1 VVAVT
6 DFDDVLERLLNDPS
20 FASALAADPEAA
32 LRGYSLDP
40 SERDLLTA
48 QVVHGPGE
56 ERTVE
61 MRTSKSG
68 VVGMLGPVA
77 AMLGAAAHAPTGS
90 QVFGTAP
97 AGATFGQAPS
107 DAQTFGAAPMS
118 DSGGGTT
125 GNETFGAVN
134 TTESVGSA
142 PTGEGMGQAPVR
154 AHDYH
159 TWVDTDGDGR
169 WDKHVD
175 YERADG
181 GVDIVVDKDHDGRA
195 DFIGHDYDRDGLV
208 DVADYDKNHDGGMDT
223 RMYDDTGDGWMD
235 RSTHLGDADQR

>member
-1 VVAVT
+1 MT
-6 DFDDVLERLLNDPS
+6 DFDDALERLLNDPS
-20 FASALAADPEAA
+20 FASALAADPESA

-40 SERDLLTA
+40 SERELLGA
-48 QVVHGPGE
+48 QIVHGPGE

-90 QVFGTAP
+90 QVLGTAP
-97 AGATFGQAPS
+97 SGATFGPAPS
-107 DAQTFGAAPMS
+107 DAHTFGAAPMS
-118 DSGGGTT
+118 DSGGGSTS
-125 GNETFGAVN
+125 NESFGAVN
-134 TTESVGSA
+134 STDSVGAA
-142 PTGEGMGQAPVR
+142 PGGEELGQAPAL

-159 TWVDTDGDGR
+159 TRVDVNGDGH

-195 DFIGHDYDRDGLV
+195 DFIGHDFDRDGLV
-208 DVADYDKNHDGGMDT
+208 DVADYDKDHDGLMDT

-235 RSTHLGDADQR
+235 RSTRLHEEQ